1 MDPTQEERTVQEL
14 SEAFIALIGDGRS
27 DTGVRALVFTALR
40 YILGGAETPAQAE
53 ELLFDTFSVMTVL
66 YTEMLSARFP
76 SDDASQRKRRERLLH
91 VLTLMYP
98 EASAHIDRFRHA
110 CDDLQDKMVA
120 DGLIKS

>member
-76 SDDASQRKRRERLLH
+76 SDDASQPRAAAARPDADVSRSERAHRSLSSCLRR
-91 VLTLMYP
+91 
-98 EASAHIDRFRHA
+98 SAG
-110 CDDLQDKMVA
+110 QD
-120 DGLIKS
+120 GR